1 MKNII
6 CCLLALFAVCAMTS
20 CEKESAPTKI
30 PETQLSEID
39 MSSEEE
45 DEFYTYFRFVNETGV
60 PISIEY
66 VKNGSDIGTI
76 HYVASYR
83 DAVDRHI
90 SETEFVAFKDCI
102 WLLRIYYNIT
112 EESSNSDYIKVE
124 CSEGGLLD
132 YALWSRE
139 EIDANSLVSTFVVT
153 EKMYE
158 EANK

>member
-6 CCLLALFAVCAMTS
+6 CCLMALFAVCAMTS
-20 CEKESAPTKI
+20 CEKERI

-39 MSSEEE
+39 MSSEKE
-45 DEFYTYFRFVNETGV
+45 DKFYTYFRFVNETGV